1 MSILQHPSVYIHHEL
16 AEELRKHA
24 AEAELLKQLH
34 PAQLSVIY
42 SQKWFQLFVPESHNG
57 AGLSL
62 PRALQSEEAIAWADG
77 SVGWTVTLCAG
88 AGWFIG
94 FMNNELAQIVFND
107 VAVCLAGSGKA
118 TGTAKKINGGYLV
131 SGNWPYATGA
141 AHATAFTANCIIEE
155 NGAVMKNKDGS
166 LLIQSFLFLR
176 NEVTFYRNWNTL
188 GMLATGSNAFAV
200 NEIIVPE
207 NRMFEINRNGLQ
219 LQDPIYQ
226 YPFIPFAE
234 LTLAA
239 NSSGMAI
246 RFFDLCDGLFN
257 EWNDQH
263 LQAKLAAAIVRLN
276 ECRKQFYETAH
287 ISWEHCL
294 HKQIFS
300 PELITGIRQC
310 SKQLAATARQLVDM
324 LYPYCG
330 MHAANPETEINRV
343 WRNLHTASQ
352 HSLLNRYL

>member
-1 MSILQHPSVYIHHEL
+1 MSMLLHPSAYIHHEL
-16 AEELRKHA
+16 AVELRKHA

-34 PAQLSVIY
+34 PAQLSLIY
-42 SQKWFQLFVPESHNG
+42 SQKWFQLFVPESYNG
-57 AGLSL
+57 AALSL

-94 FMNNELAQIVFND
+94 FMNRELAQTVFNNA
-107 VAVCLAGSGKA
+107 AVCLAGSGKA
-118 TGTAKKINGGYLV
+118 TGTAKKINAGYQV

-141 AHATAFTANCIIEE
+141 AHATAFTANCMIEE
-155 NGAVMKNKDGS
+155 NGAIVKNDDGS
-166 LLIQSFLFLR
+166 PLVKSFLFLR
-176 NEVTFYRNWNTL
+176 NEVTIHRNWNTF

-200 NEIIVPE
+200 NEITVPE
-207 NRMFEINRNGLQ
+207 NRMFEINSNGLQ

-226 YPFIPFAE
+226 YPFMPFAE
-234 LTLAA
+234 LTLAV

-246 RFFDLCDGLFN
+246 RFFDLCDDLFK

-263 LQAKLAAAIVRLN
+263 LQAKLAAAIAQLN
-276 ECRKQFYETAH
+276 ECRKQFYDIAA
-287 ISWEHCL
+287 ISWEQCMHTQL
-294 HKQIFS
+294 FS
-300 PELITGIRQC
+300 TGLIAGIHGC

-352 HSLLNRYL
+352 HSLLNRQ

>member
-1 MSILQHPSVYIHHEL
+1 MSILQHPSAYIHHEL
-16 AEELRKHA
+16 AEELRNNA

-42 SQKWFQLFVPESHNG
+42 AQKWFRMFVPESLNG
-57 AGLSL
+57 SALSL
-62 PRALQSEEAIAWADG
+62 PRALQSQEAIAWADG

-94 FMNNELAQIVFND
+94 FMNRELAQTVFND
-107 VAVCLAGSGKA
+107 AAVCLAGSGKA

-166 LLIQSFLFLR
+166 SLAQSFLFLR
-176 NEVTFYRNWNTL
+176 NEVTIHRNWNTI
-188 GMLATGSNAFAV
+188 GMRATGSNAFAV
-200 NEIIVPE
+200 NEITIPE
-207 NRMFEINRNGLQ
+207 NRIFEINSNGLR

-226 YPFIPFAE
+226 YPFTAFAE
-234 LTLAA
+234 LTLAV

-246 RFFDLCDGLFN
+246 RFFDLCDGIFKAL
-257 EWNDQH
+257 NDQN
-263 LQAKLAAAIVRLN
+263 LQAKLAAAIVQLN
-276 ECRKQFYETAH
+276 ECRKQFYEITA
-287 ISWEHCL
+287 ISWEQCL
-294 HKQIFS
+294 HKQVFS
-300 PELITGIRQC
+300 AGLISSIRSFSQ
-310 SKQLAATARQLVDM
+310 QLAATALRLVDA
-324 LYPYCG
+324 LYPHCG

-352 HSLLNRYL
+352 HSLLNHE